1 MCVCFFLSF
10 FLCAAQDDAK
20 EIQKAVEMLKSVEWK
35 QIRAEKFPL
44 TPIALFESF
53 TSTVESLISRHAA
66 EIIRRREWLANA
78 EEEVENED
86 QSQNVSIVAS
96 NADKYGVAPLQDG
109 FFLVTLSML
118 RCPCLNNYMGQTKNT
133 VIKVSQLPTTKK
145 NMNARWT

>member
-1 MCVCFFLSF
+1 MFVC
-10 FLCAAQDDAK
+10 AIQDDAK
-20 EIQKAVEMLKSVEWK
+20 EIQKVLEMPRSVEWK
-35 QIRAEKFPL
+35 HMRGEKFPL

-66 EIIRRREWLANA
+66 EIIRRRERLANA

-109 FFLVTLSML
+109 FFEVTLSML
-118 RCPCLNNYMGQTKNT
+118 RCH
-133 VIKVSQLPTTKK
+133 
-145 NMNARWT
+145 